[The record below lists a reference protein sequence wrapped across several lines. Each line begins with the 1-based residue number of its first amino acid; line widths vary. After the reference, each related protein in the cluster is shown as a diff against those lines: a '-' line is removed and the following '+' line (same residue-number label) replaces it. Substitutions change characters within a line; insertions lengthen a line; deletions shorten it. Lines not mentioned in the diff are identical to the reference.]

1 MNVLILHAHPE
12 PKSFTSAMKD
22 LAVEHFTEKGDNV
35 KVNDLYNM
43 KFNPVGVQDDF
54 KKISD
59 PEFFSYLKEQIVAF
73 KTDGYV
79 DELKAEMEK
88 LEWADLIILNFP
100 LWWSSMPAILK
111 GWFDRVLA
119 LGFAYHPAESKFD
132 TGKFRGKKAMCAIT
146 TGGTPES
153 YGPDG
158 ENGELSSVIYH
169 INHGTLNYC
178 GMEVLPYFVGWRAHL
193 KPKEVLEQYLVDY
206 KKHLESLDD
215 LEPMY

>member
-22 LAVEHFTEKGDNV
+22 VAIKHFTERGDNLI
-35 KVNDLYNM
+35 VNDLYAMN
-43 KFNPVGVQDDF
+43 FNPVGVQNDF

-59 PEFFSYLKEQIVAF
+59 PEFFSYLKEQMVAF

-79 DELKAEMEK
+79 DELKAEMDK
-88 LEWADLIILNFP
+88 LLWADLIILNFP
-100 LWWSSMPAILK
+100 LWWSSMPAIMK

-119 LGFAYHPAESKFD
+119 FGFAYHPGESKFK
-132 TGKFRGKKAMCAIT
+132 TGKFLGKKAMCAIT

-169 INHGTLNYC
+169 INHGTFSYC
-178 GMEVLPYFVGWRAHL
+178 GMTVLPYFVGWRAHL
-193 KPKEVLEQYLVDY
+193 KPREVLEQYLIDY
-206 KKHLESLDD
+206 KQHLENLDAM
-215 LEPMY
+215 EPLY